1 VFHLIVK
8 DSPDP
13 VVVTV
18 DESSIAGREKEVP
31 DQVGVKS
38 YELFMK
44 NLKLADLLALKYG
57 VSPRIVPFQADPLQV
72 NELTTAT
79 RLMA

>member
-1 VFHLIVK
+1 MK

-13 VVVTV
+13 VVETV
-18 DESSIAGREKEVP
+18 DESSIEGRLKEVP

-38 YELFMK
+38 YELFIK

-72 NELTTAT
+72 NEFTTAT
-79 RLMA
+79 KLMA